1 MAYIQCII
9 LFILKGIAMKKLFA
23 AFLVAGLLTGCG
35 IGDTNTTY
43 ERGQIGRQ
51 GQTSVGRIIS
61 MTQIDIAG
69 ESAGGTLVGAGL
81 GGVAGGIAGS
91 SLGGG
96 KGSDLLALAG
106 AAVGALAGGTVG
118 GATQQAATRDTAYE
132 FLIQKGNSD
141 NVISVVQTNEL
152 GLRPGDNVVLITID
166 GTTRIRRKY

>member
-1 MAYIQCII
+1 
-9 LFILKGIAMKKLFA
+9 MKKLFA

-43 ERGQIGRQ
+43 DRAQIGRQ
-51 GQTSVGRIIS
+51 GRTEIGKIIS

-91 SLGGG
+91 AFGHG
-96 KGSDLLALAG
+96 KGSDLMALAG
-106 AAVGALAGGTVG
+106 GAVGALAGGALG
-118 GATQQAATRDTAYE
+118 GAAQQSATKDTAYE
-132 FLIQKGNSD
+132 FLVQKGNSD

-152 GLRPGDNVVLITID
+152 GFKPGDNVILVTID
-166 GTTRIRRKY
+166 GTTRIRSKY

>member
-1 MAYIQCII
+1 
-9 LFILKGIAMKKLFA
+9 MKKLLA
-23 AFLVAGLLTGCG
+23 AFLITGFLTGCG
-35 IGDTNTTY
+35 VGDTNTTY
-43 ERGQIGRQ
+43 DRAQIGRQ

-91 SLGGG
+91 TIGGG
-96 KGSDLLALAG
+96 KGSDLMALAG
-106 AAVGALAGGTVG
+106 AAVGVLAGGAVG
-118 GATQQAATRDTAYE
+118 GATQQAATKDTAYE
-132 FLIQKGNSD
+132 FLIQKGNTN

-152 GLRPGDNVVLITID
+152 GLREGDNVILITID